1 MAARE
6 PRETQREKLNL
17 SKTPSF
23 LEKGIEDLFSDFTL
37 NCLFNIKLK
46 YYKIERT

>member
-1 MAARE
+1 MATRE
-6 PRETQREKLNL
+6 PRETQRKELDL